1 LSFATRTNYNS
12 KVDKDHPKDA
22 SVHKVCYI
30 LRIPDAEQLEFTLEF
45 TAEDFSIRID
55 EQRQWPSWTKLSFQC
70 CSHCPLDEETSPH
83 CPLARSLVEVVDA
96 TSRLISYSQVD
107 VEVILPSRRVNKLT
121 TAQVA
126 MRSLMGL
133 IIPASGCPYTA
144 FFKPMARYHLPFS
157 DERETLYRASS
168 MYLMAQH
175 IRRWKGL
182 DWEPGF
188 TGLGKIYAD
197 LNIVNRHMVERLQG
211 IGSGDSSLN
220 ALVLLDVFA
229 VLLPLRFE
237 EAITELLNDFA
248 AFLSDD

>member
-1 LSFATRTNYNS
+1 VANDQTE
-12 KVDKDHPKDA
+12 DGG
-22 SVHKVCYI
+22 VHRVCYI
-30 LRIPDAEQLEFTLEF
+30 FRISDAEQLDFTLEF
-45 TAEDFSIRID
+45 SAEDFSIKID
-55 EQRQWPSWTKLSFQC
+55 EQRQLPSWTRLGFHC
-70 CSHCPLDEETSPH
+70 CSHCPLDEESSPH

-96 TSRLISYSQVD
+96 TSRLVSYSRVD
-107 VEVILPSRRVNKLT
+107 VEVILPSRRVNKST
-121 TAQVA
+121 SAQVA
-126 MRSLMGL
+126 LRSLMGL

-188 TGLGKIYAD
+188 EGLGKIYAD

-211 IGSGDSSLN
+211 IGTGDSSLN

-237 EAITELLNDFA
+237 ETMTELLNDFA
-248 AFLSDD
+248 AFLE